1 MLARSEEV
9 EQLAWCVVQI
19 HCLLH
24 TDENKIAIDRQE
36 SKLLKEEHVVKNN
49 LTNRDTSFHP
59 LKGER
64 GEVVFSTKPKFL
76 FCDLK
81 LKANESQ
88 LFHFNDRLPGN
99 SPPSFNGSAV
109 KYFYKL
115 TIGIQRV
122 NSSIQLLRM
131 PLKVLNIPT
140 NKEESDSD
148 KLSESQDSQ
157 LSSLTDDNVFAGQAD
172 SLDSGPHH
180 PQAKQNEIISLILHK
195 LDCLSS
201 KRTLSSYII
210 TNHLGRVGKFC
221 IFKSV
226 FKLGEDI
233 IGYFDFSEGDTPCVQ
248 FTVTLQSEEIINE
261 EYRSSRLAKKANA
274 YTPHLTNYSQC
285 QEFCVHAQ
293 NAQISL
299 PIPLTITPS
308 FETKIITLNWRLY
321 FEFVTTK
328 PEELK
333 SEIYEDP
340 HGQLE
345 VSPMELNVQTMIWE
359 LPITIL
365 PTNPSKIGQGLQLPD
380 TSIIVV

>member
-1 MLARSEEV
+1 M
-9 EQLAWCVVQI
+9 
-19 HCLLH
+19 
-24 TDENKIAIDRQE
+24 AIDRTN
-36 SKLLKEEHVVKNN
+36 SKLLKEEQVVKNN

-81 LKANESQ
+81 LKSKESQ

-109 KYFYKL
+109 KYFYKI

-140 NKEESDSD
+140 AKEEPDPD
-148 KLSESQDSQ
+148 KLNESQDSN
-157 LSSLTDDNVFAGQAD
+157 LSSLTDDNVFAD
-172 SLDSGPHH
+172 SLDN
-180 PQAKQNEIISLILHK
+180 PQVKQNEIISLILHK

-248 FTVTLQSEEIINE
+248 FTVTLQSEEIIAE
-261 EYRSSRLAKKANA
+261 EHRSSRLTKKPNA

-285 QEFCVHAQ
+285 QEFCVHSQ
-293 NAQISL
+293 NSQISL

-308 FETKIITLNWRLY
+308 FETKIIRLNWRLY

-340 HGQLE
+340 HGQLD
-345 VSPMELNVQTMIWE
+345 VGPMELNVQTMIWD